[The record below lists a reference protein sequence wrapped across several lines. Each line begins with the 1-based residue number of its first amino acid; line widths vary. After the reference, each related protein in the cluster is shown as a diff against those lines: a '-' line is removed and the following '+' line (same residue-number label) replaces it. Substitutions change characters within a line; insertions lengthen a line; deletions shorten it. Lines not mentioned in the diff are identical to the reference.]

1 MTLSGIKLRISASR
15 GYPGLRIGRENRQ
28 SAIGNPKFPVNVRA
42 VALAAACLLA
52 GASGARASDG
62 AASFPDVARKAQPKV
77 VKIYGAG
84 GIRGLEHYQSGI
96 LISGNGHVLTVSS
109 YVLDSDEVT
118 VVLDDGRHYSAQ
130 QVATDPLTEIAV
142 LKFDPGEDEVPHFD
156 LSAAVTADAGA
167 RVFAFSNLFGI
178 AAGEEPVSMLHG
190 VVSAV
195 APLEAR
201 RGAFTTN
208 FHGNVYVVDASAN
221 NPGAAGGALTDSQ
234 GRLLGMLGKELRSSL
249 TDTWLNYALPVA
261 AFAPTVD
268 DILAGRFTP
277 VELKEVDRPANPL
290 SLAALGIVL
299 VPDVVTRTPP
309 YIDRIVANSPAA
321 AAGLRPD
328 DLLVMI
334 DSQVASSCRQAI
346 HSVER
351 LERDAT
357 VRIGVLRGEQF
368 LEVTLKSKP
377 VEPAAKDTPTIE
389 KPAKE

>member
-1 MTLSGIKLRISASR
+1 MAAVRNNFRISDC
-15 GYPGLRIGRENRQ
+15 GLRIN
-28 SAIGNPKFPVNVRA
+28 SANPKFWKNVRA
-42 VALAAACLLA
+42 VATAVACLLA
-52 GASGARASDG
+52 EVCGARASDG
-62 AASFPDVARKAQPKV
+62 AASFTQVSRQVQPKI

-84 GIRGLEHYQSGI
+84 GIKGLEHYQSGI
-96 LISGNGHVLTVSS
+96 LISGKGHVLTVSS

-118 VVLDDGRHYSAQ
+118 VVLDDGRRFTAQ
-130 QVATDPLTEIAV
+130 QVAADPLTEIAV
-142 LKFDPGEDEVPHFD
+142 LKFDPGGDDVPHFD
-156 LSAAVTADAGA
+156 LSAAVTADSGT
-167 RVFAFSNLFGI
+167 RVLAFSNVFGI
-178 AAGEEPVSMLHG
+178 AAGEEPVSVLHG

-201 RGAFTTN
+201 RGSYITN

-234 GRLLGMLGKELRSSL
+234 GRLLGMLGKELRSNL

-261 AFAPTVD
+261 AFAPTVE

-277 VELKEVDRPANPL
+277 ADLKEVDRPANPL

-299 VPDVVTRTPP
+299 VPDVVSRTPP
-309 YIDRIVANSPAA
+309 YVDRVVASSPAA

-334 DSQVASSCRQAI
+334 DSQVASSCRQAV
-346 HSVER
+346 HSIER
-351 LERDAT
+351 LEHDAT

-368 LEVTLKSKP
+368 IEVTLKTKP
-377 VEPAAKDTPTIE
+377 ADSPAKEAPSAE

>member
-1 MTLSGIKLRISASR
+1 MALSLVLTGAADCGWR
-15 GYPGLRIGRENRQ
+15 GL
-28 SAIGNPKFPVNVRA
+28 SAIPKSETRNPKFWKNVRA
-42 VALAAACLLA
+42 VATAVACLLA
-52 GASGARASDG
+52 GAGVTRASDG
-62 AASFPDVARKAQPKV
+62 AASFTQVARQVQPKV

-96 LISGNGHVLTVSS
+96 LISGKGHVLTVSS

-118 VVLDDGRHYSAQ
+118 VVLDDGRHFTAQ
-130 QVATDPLTEIAV
+130 QIASDPLTEIAV
-142 LKFDPGEDEVPHFD
+142 LKFDPGSDEVPHFD
-156 LSAAVTADAGA
+156 LAAATTAESGA
-167 RVFAFSNLFGI
+167 RVLAFSNLFGI
-178 AAGEEPVSMLHG
+178 AAGEEPVSVLHG

-201 RGAFTTN
+201 RGSFTTN

-221 NPGAAGGALTDSQ
+221 NPGAAGGALTDSR

-261 AFAPTVD
+261 AFAPTVED
-268 DILAGRFTP
+268 MLAGRFTR
-277 VELKEVDRPANPL
+277 VDLKEVDRPANPL

-309 YIDRIVANSPAA
+309 YIDRVVANSPAS

-334 DSQVASSCRQAI
+334 DSQVASSCRQAVQSI
-346 HSVER
+346 ER
-351 LERDAT
+351 LEHDAT
-357 VRIGVLRGEQF
+357 VRVGVLRGEQF
-368 LEVTLKSKP
+368 LEVTLKIKP
-377 VEPAAKDTPTIE
+377 TESPAKETPSTE